1 MICQK
6 DDTSLKIVSTSNFQ
20 GLVTE
25 NQQNV
30 TFLMKQTA
38 DMIHLMTS
46 KNPGI
51 NFKLK
56 ARQTK
61 IIHT

>member
-1 MICQK
+1 MR
-6 DDTSLKIVSTSNFQ
+6 T

-38 DMIHLMTS
+38 EMILLLTS
-46 KNPGI
+46 KNPGKYLVQQREQTNYYNLMTLI
-51 NFKLK
+51 SKSNTLK
-56 ARQTK
+56 ELEM
-61 IIHT
+61 